1 METETIAM
9 SLFSFGFSSSKRG
22 ATESRSET
30 ESQSTDADCPAGQ
43 PSAMQRREARC
54 KKKED
59 KSAGL
64 EKSAAIRPFAT
75 KKSRL
80 ASEKI
85 HLVHSLATE
94 SCRLADRLS
103 TKPFF
108 ESGQR
113 RCGPNVIV
121 RCVQVA
127 VLRWSKIYQHI
138 NVPVARSHG

>member
-1 METETIAM
+1 M

-43 PSAMQRREARC
+43 PSASAERPAA
-54 KKKED
+54 KKED

-64 EKSAAIRPFAT
+64 ETSAAIRPFAT

-80 ASEKI
+80 ASDKI

-103 TKPFF
+103 TKPFLKAD
-108 ESGQR
+108 SADADR
-113 RCGPNVIV
+113 T
-121 RCVQVA
+121 
-127 VLRWSKIYQHI
+127 
-138 NVPVARSHG
+138 